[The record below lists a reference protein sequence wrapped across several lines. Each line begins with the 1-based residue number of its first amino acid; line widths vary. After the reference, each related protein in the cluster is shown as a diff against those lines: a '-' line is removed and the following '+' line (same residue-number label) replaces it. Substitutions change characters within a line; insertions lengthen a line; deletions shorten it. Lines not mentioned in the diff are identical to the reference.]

1 MTLNRE
7 KNAYFFPSK
16 VYRCACL
23 GQTVDYCFENDLN
36 PFNEIHDEINSFVLS
51 NGDMDKVFTTKCGE
65 NKKDCIFVCQKHLA
79 IVILAKKTYSCTEK
93 PKFDNTTVFYNSVDG
108 NSSTTETFCSGC
120 IRYYLRLTFEY
131 FYHKDF

>member
-36 PFNEIHDEINSFVLS
+36 SFNEIHDEINSFVLS
-51 NGDMDKVFTTKCGE
+51 NDGMDKVFTTKCGE

-79 IVILAKKTYSCTEK
+79 IVILAKRLIRVQKNQNLTIPLYFIIVLMVIHLL
-93 PKFDNTTVFYNSVDG
+93 PRLSVVVASD
-108 NSSTTETFCSGC
+108 
-120 IRYYLRLTFEY
+120 II
-131 FYHKDF
+131 